1 MDSINSEL
9 NRTLEFNE
17 QAAAA
22 TVERLTQHVLEL
34 ESKITC
40 LENELLA
47 FSSKDTIE
55 LEARLSS
62 LADSLEKQQQEGSQA
77 IEIWHLRFTELS
89 DAMNELKVDYEAL
102 SNEKQLIETTT
113 REVNE
118 MMENERALNE
128 SLSMQIHAMDKE
140 LSSTK
145 AMLVSISE
153 EGERAAEALRREID
167 KNAETISAHEARAIT
182 LEKLLGDLRSEMD
195 NVRSAAEQSLETA
208 QGKKHSLFSAWHSI
222 LSGHLIHLQFTVRSR
237 ELESALESAKQ
248 QLEMRER
255 DAIAALA
262 ELKMKIKGLDDERF
276 NAFEELGVER
286 VAREA
291 SEEREV
297 SCAL

>member
-1 MDSINSEL
+1 LESINSEL

-17 QAAAA
+17 RAAAA

-34 ESKITC
+34 ESKIAC

-102 SNEKQLIETTT
+102 SIEKQLIETTT
-113 REVNE
+113 LEVNE

-153 EGERAAEALRREID
+153 EGERAAEALQREID
-167 KNAETISAHEARAIT
+167 KNAETISVREARAIT

-195 NVRSAAEQSLETA
+195 NVRSAAEESLETA
-208 QGKKHSLFSAWHSI
+208 HGKKNSLFSA
-222 LSGHLIHLQFTVRSR
+222 
-237 ELESALESAKQ
+237 
-248 QLEMRER
+248 
-255 DAIAALA
+255 
-262 ELKMKIKGLDDERF
+262 
-276 NAFEELGVER
+276 
-286 VAREA
+286 
-291 SEEREV
+291 
-297 SCAL
+297 